1 MTKRTTYLIAAFLA
15 LWLPSQALA
24 TVLVHCMSLD
34 SQSALATSDP
44 ISAATPGDAIEDC
57 HGHGQIM
64 SAASESTSDPVPL
77 TSDHHTDEADCV
89 HCSGGCH
96 KLQTML
102 APERSG
108 ERFPSDSG
116 DRSARKTALTTGYPD
131 FPIRPP
137 IIILSA

>member
-44 ISAATPGDAIEDC
+44 MSAMPGDPIEDC

-64 SAASESTSDPVPL
+64 SAAAESTSEPAPL
-77 TSDHHTDEADCV
+77 TSDHHTDGADCV
-89 HCSGGCH
+89 HCNGGCH

-102 APERSG
+102 DPERNG
-108 ERFPSDSG
+108 ERFPSDSS
-116 DRSARKTALTTGYPD
+116 DRLTCTTDLATGYPD

-137 IIILSA
+137 ITILSA